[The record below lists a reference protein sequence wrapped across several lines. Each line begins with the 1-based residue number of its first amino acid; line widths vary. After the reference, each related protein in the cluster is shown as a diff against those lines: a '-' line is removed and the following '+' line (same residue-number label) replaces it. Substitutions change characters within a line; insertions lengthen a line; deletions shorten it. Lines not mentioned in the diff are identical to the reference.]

1 MDKRILPVLT
11 LRGLV
16 VFPRNLVTFDVG
28 REKSI
33 KSIER
38 ALEYDTDIFLVTQL
52 NSDIEDPT
60 IEDLY
65 EVGTVCKIK
74 QIMRFSEDRIRVLVE
89 GRYRAQLCDI
99 TQYSPY
105 IEGVANDLS
114 DYKDLTE
121 NSTDE
126 ALVRN
131 LINGF
136 EEYLRLN
143 PKTLIDAQ
151 AVVSK
156 FGNDTETLTYEIANS
171 MSINYT
177 LKQELLEINDT
188 TERAEKLLG
197 NILREIEILNIEREI
212 NLKVQQQIGKLQR
225 NAYLREQL
233 KVIKAELGEK
243 DSLDDDVEAYKKRA
257 EESNLPEDVYKKVMK
272 EINRLSKMMPS
283 SAEVP
288 VLTNYINLVLDL
300 PWNVRTEEK
309 INLEDAERILKEDHY
324 GLEKVKE
331 RILEYLA
338 VKKLNNTLK
347 GPILCLVGPP
357 GVGKTSIARS
367 VAKSLNRNYVRLSLG
382 GVKDESEI
390 RGHRKTY
397 VGAMPGRIINAIKQ
411 AGSRNPLILLDE
423 IDKMGSDFR
432 GDPAAAML
440 EVLDAEQ
447 NNTFR
452 DHYLELPFDLSE
464 VMFITTANTLDTIA
478 KPLLDRMEV
487 IEVTSYTEE
496 EKLQIAFRHLLPKQL
511 KAHGLD
517 VEKIKVEEDAMRD
530 IITCY
535 TAEAGVRNLERELA
549 KLSRKIA
556 RKLAERKRKT
566 FNVNGSN
573 LEKLLGIKKRL
584 PEKIRE
590 KDEVGVATGLAWTS
604 IGGVTLEIEVNIMP
618 GTGKIELT
626 GSLGSV
632 MKESALA
639 AISFIRSRV
648 DELGID
654 KDFYS
659 TKDIH
664 IHVPEGATP
673 KDGPSAGI
681 TLATAM
687 VSALTGCPCKKSVA
701 MTGEITLRG
710 RILPIG
716 GVKEKILAAHR
727 AGIKTVIIPEDN
739 KKDLEEIPANVR
751 RGMRFVTVAS
761 MDTVLLT
768 ALKNFNFSKSGML
781 LAAQN
786 NSSDL
791 AVTDIM

>member
-136 EEYLRLN
+136 EEYSRLN